1 MSYPKPFD
9 IATGGAD
16 GWRSIK
22 VEGRNTAVGQTF
34 VPITPSGVYQ
44 TPQVGGAV
52 QLRISAG
59 GNENDTAAGLGAR
72 EVLLYG
78 IDQNGL
84 EITDTIVTAGASA
97 SLPSA
102 RTFMRLLS
110 ARVSKSGRYAN
121 QTTASHFADI
131 NIESTGGAVWGS
143 IPLNGFGEAISRI
156 GAFTVP
162 IDYEA
167 FLIGVRVNA
176 SAGKTVDAIV
186 FKREGILQTAPPYDP
201 MVVITSLFNLT
212 GFEDLGY
219 EAPIYLPPLTDI
231 GIMAVVDVQTARVGS
246 GLGLLLRRVR

>member
-1 MSYPKPFD
+1 
-9 IATGGAD
+9 
-16 GWRSIK
+16 
-22 VEGRNTAVGQTF
+22 
-34 VPITPSGVYQ
+34 
-44 TPQVGGAV
+44 VGGAV

-59 GNENDTAAGLGAR
+59 GNANDTAAGLGAR

-110 ARVSKSGRYAN
+110 ARVSKSGTYAT
-121 QTTASHFADI
+121 QTTGSHVGDI
-131 NIESTGGAVWGS
+131 VIESTAGLSWAS
-143 IPLNGFGEAISRI
+143 IPLNGFPEAISRI
-156 GAFTVP
+156 GSFTIP

-176 SAGKTVDAIV
+176 SAGKTVDAVV
-186 FKREGILQTAPPYDP
+186 FKRENILQTAPPYDP
-201 MVVITSLFNLT
+201 MVVVNEYFNVT
-212 GFEDLGY
+212 GFLDIGY

-231 GIMAVVDVQTARVGS
+231 GIMAVIDVQTARVGS

>member
-1 MSYPKPFD
+1 MSYPRPFD
-9 IATGGAD
+9 SATGGAD

-22 VEGRNTAVGQTF
+22 IEGRNTDVAQSF
-34 VPITPSGVYQ
+34 VPISPSGVYQ
-44 TPQVGGAV
+44 TPQAGNAV
-52 QLRISAG
+52 QLRIRAG
-59 GNENDTAAGLGAR
+59 GNANDTAAGLGAR

-78 IDQNGL
+78 IDQNGF

-97 SLPSA
+97 SLPST
-102 RTFMRLLS
+102 RTFIRLLS

-131 NIESTGGAVWGS
+131 NIESISGAIWGS
-143 IPLNGFGEAISRI
+143 IPLNGFGESISRI

-167 FLIGVRVNA
+167 YLIGIRINA
-176 SAGKTVDAIV
+176 AAGKTVDAIV

-219 EAPIYLPPLTDI
+219 DAPIYLPPLTDI
-231 GIMAVVDVQTARVGS
+231 GIMAVIDVQTARVGC
-246 GLGLLLRRVR
+246 GLGLLLRRVM

>member
-1 MSYPKPFD
+1 MSYPRPFD

-22 VEGRNTAVGQTF
+22 IEGRNTDVAQSF
-34 VPITPSGVYQ
+34 VPISPSGVYQ
-44 TPQVGGAV
+44 TPQAGNAV
-52 QLRISAG
+52 QLRIRAG
-59 GNENDTAAGLGAR
+59 GNANDTAAGLGAR

-78 IDQNGL
+78 IDQNGF

-97 SLPSA
+97 SLPST
-102 RTFMRLLS
+102 RTFIRLLS

-131 NIESTGGAVWGS
+131 NIESTSGAIWGS
-143 IPLNGFGEAISRI
+143 IPLNGFGESISRI

-167 FLIGVRVNA
+167 YLIGIRINA
-176 SAGKTVDAIV
+176 AAGKTVDAIV
-186 FKREGILQTAPPYDP
+186 FKREGILKTSPPYDP

-219 EAPIYLPPLTDI
+219 DAPIYLPPLTDI
-231 GIMAVVDVQTARVGS
+231 GIMAVIDVQTARVGC
-246 GLGLLLRRVR
+246 GLGLLLRRVM

>member
-34 VPITPSGVYQ
+34 VPITPAGVYQ
-44 TPQVGGAV
+44 APQVGGAV

-59 GNENDTAAGLGAR
+59 GNANDTAAGLGAR

-84 EITDTIVTAGASA
+84 EITDTIVTAGTIA

-110 ARVSKSGRYAN
+110 ARVSKSGTYAT
-121 QTTASHFADI
+121 QTAGSHYGDI
-131 NIESTGGAVWGS
+131 VIESTAGAMWAS
-143 IPLNGFGEAISRI
+143 IPLNGFPEAISRI

-176 SAGKTVDAIV
+176 DAGKTVDAVV
-186 FKREGILQTAPPYDP
+186 FKRENILEIAAPYSP
-201 MVVITSLFNLT
+201 MEVVNEFFNIS
-212 GFEDLGY
+212 GFLDVGY
-219 EAPIYLPPLTDI
+219 EAPIYLPPLTDV
-231 GIMAVVDVQTARVGS
+231 GIMAVIDVQTARVGS